1 MLEAYLSR
9 EDMIPFYD
17 CSDFP
22 FNFGFVGFKDGVN
35 AEDVKNSIEE
45 LLQTLPEG
53 KTANWVVRK
62 NTIEWKTNCFT
73 NYDNYLT
80 GNIVR
85 KQYFI
90 ASK

>member
-62 NTIEWKTNCFT
+62 NTNTMENKQIALW
-73 NYDNYLT
+73 
-80 GNIVR
+80 IR
-85 KQYFI
+85 KYFI
-90 ASK
+90 F

>member
-62 NTIEWKTNCFT
+62 KYHGMENKLLYE
-73 NYDNYLT
+73 L
-80 GNIVR
+80 
-85 KQYFI
+85 
-90 ASK
+90 